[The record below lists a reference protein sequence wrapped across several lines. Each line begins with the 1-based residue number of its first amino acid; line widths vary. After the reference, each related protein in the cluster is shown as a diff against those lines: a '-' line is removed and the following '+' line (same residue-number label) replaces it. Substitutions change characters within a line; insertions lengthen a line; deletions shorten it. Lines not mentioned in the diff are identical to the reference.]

1 MQPLLLRVLRDHRGS
16 AQLEYLIAFAFVG
29 LAIVAALAA
38 VAPRVARDFS
48 TQRALLYQHQP

>member
-1 MQPLLLRVLRDHRGS
+1 MPPVLVRVLRDRRGS

-38 VAPRVARDFS
+38 VAPRVLRDFS
-48 TQRALLYQHQP
+48 AQRALLYQHQP